1 MSLQLTIWLLHHL
14 LIYILCKAAEK
25 LQMWRGDGKHSM
37 LVLRIYTFLLSLIIV
52 KQQGSYFTHLT
63 SWIIV
68 EEESW
73 KGIVKVWFVGDKIP
87 EIRTLSSG
95 TDRVHRWIEKIYAYI
110 RYTCAT
116 DVSLLFNIISSFVSL

>member
-52 KQQGSYFTHLT
+52 
-63 SWIIV
+63 
-68 EEESW
+68 
-73 KGIVKVWFVGDKIP
+73 
-87 EIRTLSSG
+87 
-95 TDRVHRWIEKIYAYI
+95 
-110 RYTCAT
+110 
-116 DVSLLFNIISSFVSL
+116 